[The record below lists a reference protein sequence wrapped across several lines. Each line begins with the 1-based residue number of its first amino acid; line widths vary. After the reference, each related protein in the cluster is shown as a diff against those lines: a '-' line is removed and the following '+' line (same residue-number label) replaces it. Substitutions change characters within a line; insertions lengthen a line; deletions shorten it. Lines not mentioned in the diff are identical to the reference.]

1 VSAVRRWASP
11 ILLALS
17 FALMLLA
24 TITSFGAPSR
34 ADPADRASHLVFSV
48 ALLAFP
54 IVGVVLLKRL
64 PENAI
69 GWVFSIGGLTWSLQR
84 SSEVYVQGYV
94 VEGHAS
100 GQFAELVVWILAWTS
115 PIAYGMTATFLLL
128 LFPTGHLASAR
139 WRPVARLASAS
150 LGLLVVAT
158 AIGRN
163 ELDDFPTLM
172 TPYGFGGTTADVLD
186 ALRGIAW
193 LLLILSV
200 LLAAASV
207 VARWR
212 SSTGVQ
218 RQQMKWM
225 AFAAALLLISS
236 LSWAVSEELASPLSG
251 VAIIALPVAL
261 GIAILRHRLYDIDV
275 IINRTLVY
283 AVMTGLL
290 GAAYGAIAIGG
301 STLFGESSVT
311 IAGATLAVAGLF
323 RPLRGRVQAF
333 IDRRFYRTKYDAAQT
348 IAEFN
353 ARIREDRD
361 LESLLHE
368 LAMVAGRSMQP
379 SFVSVWLTTREREGT
394 LWSRGDGDGGR
405 LRPGSDR
412 GRAAIRAGR
421 SHPSP
426 SEGVKNPNAK
436 NGI

>member
-1 VSAVRRWASP
+1 MV
-11 ILLALS
+11 
-17 FALMLLA
+17 LA
-24 TITSFGAPSR
+24 TITSFSAPSR
-34 ADPADRASHLVFSV
+34 ADPADRASHVVFSV

-69 GWVFSIGGLTWSLQR
+69 GWVFSIGGLTWALQR
-84 SSEVYVQGYV
+84 SSEAYVQGYV

-100 GQFAELVVWILAWTS
+100 GQFADLVVWILAWTG
-115 PIAYGMTATFLLL
+115 PIGYGMTATFLLL
-128 LFPTGHLASAR
+128 LFPTGRLASAR
-139 WRPVARLASAS
+139 WRPVARLATAS
-150 LGLLVVAT
+150 LASLVVAT

-212 SSTGVQ
+212 SSAGVQ

-236 LSWAVSEELASPLSG
+236 LSWAVSEELAGPLSG

-283 AVMTGLL
+283 TLMTGLL

-301 STLFGESSVT
+301 STLFGESSLTV
-311 IAGATLAVAGLF
+311 AGATLVVAALF
-323 RPLRGRVQAF
+323 RPLRGRVQEF
-333 IDRRFYRTKYDAAQT
+333 IDRRFYRRKYDAAQT

-353 ARIREDRD
+353 ARLREGRD
-361 LESLLHE
+361 LESLVHE
-368 LAMVAGRSMQP
+368 IAMVADRSMQP
-379 SFVSVWLTTREREGT
+379 SFVSVWLSTRERKGT
-394 LWSRGDGDGGR
+394 SWSRWHGDEGR
-405 LRPGSDR
+405 SEHGADR
-412 GRAAIRAGR
+412 ARAAIPAGR
-421 SHPSP
+421 EPPS
-426 SEGVKNPNAK
+426 A
-436 NGI
+436 I